1 MLHQLLA
8 QARDAQ
14 RERRA
19 IPALADEMLVEAAA
33 RYAARRQFFPFR
45 VGQLVTPRPDTTYMG
60 AGDPHIV
67 VEVRPMPNPAFEVS
81 KPGNHQFGQM
91 VDMRV
96 LCYVGQTIASFWV
109 ESWAFEP
116 WHKPEA
122 AAPAEGAA
130 S

>member
-33 RYAARRQFFPFR
+33 RYAACRQFVPFR
-45 VGQLVTPRPDTTYMG
+45 VGQLVTPRPDCAYKG

-67 VEVRPMPNPAFEVS
+67 VEVLPMPKPAFAVA
-81 KPGNHQFGQM
+81 KPGNHEFGHM

-96 LCYVGQTIASFWV
+96 LCYAEQTIASFWV

-116 WHKPEA
+116 WHKPKA
-122 AAPAEGAA
+122 AAPAEGVA